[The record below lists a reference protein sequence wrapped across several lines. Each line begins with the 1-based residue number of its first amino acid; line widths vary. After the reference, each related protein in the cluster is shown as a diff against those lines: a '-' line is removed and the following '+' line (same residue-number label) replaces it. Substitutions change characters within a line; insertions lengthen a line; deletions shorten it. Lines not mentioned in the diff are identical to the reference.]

1 MKSVGEAMAI
11 GRNFQESLQKAIR
24 SLESNHDG
32 FTDMEVEDNFEQ
44 MVQQPSPDR
53 LFYLGQAFREGY
65 SINQV
70 FNLSKIDPWFLSY
83 IKEIIDLETE
93 TKKQT
98 LDKLDKDFLRQL
110 KKRGFSDSRIAILC
124 ID

>member
-32 FTDMEVEDNFEQ
+32 FTDMEVGDNFEQ

-110 KKRGFSDSRIAILC
+110 KKRGFKD
-124 ID
+124 